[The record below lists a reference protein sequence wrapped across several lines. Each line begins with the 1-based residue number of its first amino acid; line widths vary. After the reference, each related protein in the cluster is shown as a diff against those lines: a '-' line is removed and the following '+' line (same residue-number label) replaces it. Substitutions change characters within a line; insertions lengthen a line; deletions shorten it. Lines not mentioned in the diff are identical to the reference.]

1 MVSCRLLTSH
11 CLRLEFVTKTLFR
24 TCIISGFRIHTLSS
38 MDFNDITYSIPLAN
52 IFSGL
57 EPSIAVVLACVP
69 LLRPL
74 FGRAKYS
81 NTGTAHYVENSG
93 ASKSAERPI
102 QQGRHF
108 EPLSDDSSQYRLR
121 PLGNKFEVDV
131 SASDRL
137 GVNGP
142 PGSSDSDEGHG
153 RGITV
158 KQEWK
163 TSVHQSKR

>member
-1 MVSCRLLTSH
+1 MVSCGH
-11 CLRLEFVTKTLFR
+11 PIPTLHPLSYGTDALHR
-24 TCIISGFRIHTLSS
+24 TCVISGFRIHTLSS

-93 ASKSAERPI
+93 MSKSGERPI

-108 EPLSDDSSQYRLR
+108 EPLSDDSSQYQLR
-121 PLGNKFEVDV
+121 PVGNKFEVDV
-131 SASDRL
+131 SASDR
-137 GVNGP
+137 VNP
-142 PGSSDSDEGHG
+142 AEHSDSDGENG

-163 TSVHQSKR
+163 ISGHAPRS